1 MLRAIILTT
10 ISIEY
15 NAVRAHLNDLQEETH
30 SEGTIYERGK
40 FIDCDRT
47 WDVGIFEIGAG
58 NSQAALEAERAIRYF
73 KPNVI
78 LLVGVAGG
86 IKDVTLGDVV
96 ASAKVYGYESGKA
109 EETFKPRPEIGLAA
123 YALEQRA
130 RAEAKKGDWLKRI
143 TATEPI
149 PRVFVAPIAAGEKVI
164 ASTKSD
170 VYKFLRSNY
179 GDAVAVEMEGF
190 GFLEAARAN
199 QRVSAMV
206 IRGISDLIDKKT
218 QSDKV
223 GYQEIAAR
231 NASAFAFEIL
241 AKFQPTEGSTA
252 ELKTVHYINGD
263 YVAAEKVMGDKVRGN
278 KIEGETVQH
287 NTDNASGFQTV
298 VYKGGTAYVGGTHI
312 HPDYPR
318 DRSDTISEADWL
330 KACQKWFSSQKPP
343 IYRNLVPGNYVPI
356 WLKTEKHSTA
366 SFRSDDLLPTWH
378 TSLLHT
384 ISHDEWLKQI
394 QSAKWVAISGEPGS
408 GKSTL
413 LQHTAQCLFNEGK
426 VALFVS
432 LADVQGETLEA
443 YLLEKWLKQVLSI
456 VAPQDTTVT
465 ASVKDDFIKFVR
477 SDRSWLLLD
486 GLDELSLGTT
496 DRLVGVITQLR
507 ELMGIESAAH
517 VILTCRSSFWDTEK
531 AANFDTY
538 RILEF
543 SHTPDRNQVQDFIT
557 QWKWRIPQQGQ
568 DLQVLLSK
576 PMYQPL
582 KDLVKNPLRLALVC
596 HLWQFEGT
604 LPNTLTDLYR
614 RFMQILCQQSN
625 KAEMQ
630 QPEKRDEL
638 NEVLGKLAISAIDD
652 SQTQFSLLRHDTWWI
667 EVCLHLGWLCRVKNT
682 VDVFEKEFFSFP
694 HTVFQDYFAA
704 QAIGENWDWFFQP
717 NTHSSVSVRIF
728 ESRWQ
733 SVILLW
739 LEQSED
745 GFGSISNKVKQKFIE
760 KLIDFKNQNDNIF
773 QTCTLFTVSCLVAT
787 KLTTSPVA
795 AKLHDQLVDLYH
807 TTSFPS
813 LKEQLFSAL
822 QHLARPEFFDF
833 LQEELA
839 NSNTDRFKIIQALGD
854 LGSDSAIAQL
864 LEEYRDKGD
873 DPRLI
878 LSVLL
883 KMPTKQAR
891 KMAEQ
896 ILDELLQDRN
906 QLPNTLTYLIQLY
919 PSTIINWF
927 IIKFQD
933 SQVPVPL
940 WVKALAAPLLG
951 CINKPEVKTFWQQ
964 HLSEMIDHPQSNHTV
979 LLNTINAIQIPLD
992 SDLLDRLQNF
1002 AQSLSSDLN
1011 WTITRFLGE
1020 QRFLTWQQ
1028 VLRRFPPA
1036 SHPTE
1041 QEQIWTLLA
1050 QYQDPDAEL
1059 QIIQFSQTVY
1069 APLAIPQ
1076 NLIVALGKFGS
1087 FPSFQYLLEQFQS
1100 LVNAP
1105 IGDVKKEHVMVQ
1117 SLYQLSQR
1125 SSHFDSDVPSF
1136 CRDLLK
1142 ILRRDPNLN
1151 EDLIYTVIVLILRFA
1166 RKHETEEFLRLIEL
1180 DRSDLRFQIGY
1191 ACLRFLEQES
1201 NITEGNLS
1209 IAQQSIEVAKFSDDN
1224 IYDSGV
1230 AQAYLKLKM
1239 RAKKSQELASLL
1251 QSAICGNNPFLC
1263 KEAIELGLTATF
1275 SKQMTPLLVQLLQQP
1290 PQWVVEKAIAAVD
1303 THALADRVVEKA
1315 IAALGRLG
1323 NAENL
1328 DELLPYL
1335 QDYDIFL
1342 QEEAYTAI
1350 LQIAK
1355 RHQLLGHISLSLNS
1369 STSGA
1374 KERINKL

>member
-47 WDVGIFEIGAG
+47 WDVGIVEIGAG

-96 ASAKVYGYESGKA
+96 ASTKVYGYESGKA

-143 TATEPI
+143 NATEPI

-164 ASTKSD
+164 ASTKSE
-170 VYKFLRSNY
+170 VCQFLRSNY

-190 GFLEAARAN
+190 GFLAAARAN
-199 QRVSAMV
+199 QKVLAMV
-206 IRGISDLIDKKT
+206 IRGISDLIDEKT
-218 QSDKV
+218 KSDKA
-223 GYQEIAAR
+223 GYQEIASR

-241 AKFQPTEGSTA
+241 SK
-252 ELKTVHYINGD
+252 LKLT
-263 YVAAEKVMGDKVRGN
+263 
-278 KIEGETVQH
+278 
-287 NTDNASGFQTV
+287 
-298 VYKGGTAYVGGTHI
+298 
-312 HPDYPR
+312 P
-318 DRSDTISEADWL
+318 DTISEANWL
-330 KACQKWFSSQKPP
+330 KACQDWLKEQDRFRFAQKPP
-343 IYRNLVPGNYVPI
+343 IYRNLVPEKYVPI
-356 WLKTEKHSTA
+356 WLKTEKHSIA
-366 SFRSDDLLPTWH
+366 SFQSEALLPTWH
-378 TSLLHT
+378 TSLPT

-413 LQHTAQCLFNEGK
+413 LQHTAQCLLNEGK

-443 YLLEKWLKQVLSI
+443 YLLEKWLKQVLAI
-456 VAPQDTTVT
+456 VAPQNTTVT
-465 ASVKDDFIKFVR
+465 ASVKDDFLKFVR
-477 SDRSWLLLD
+477 TDRFWLLLD

-496 DRLVGVITQLR
+496 DCLVEVIKQLR
-507 ELMGIESAAH
+507 GLMPIGSAAH

-557 QWKWRIPQQGQ
+557 QWKWCIPQQGQ
-568 DLQVLLSK
+568 DLQVLLSQ

-596 HLWQFEGT
+596 HLCQFEGT

-652 SQTQFSLLRHDTWWI
+652 SQPQFSLQRHDTWWI
-667 EVCLHLGWLCRVKNT
+667 EVCLHLGWLCRVKNI
-682 VDVFEKEFFSFP
+682 VDGSEKELFSFP

-717 NTHSSVSVRIF
+717 NPHFPVSVRIF

-745 GFGSISNKVKQKFIE
+745 GFGSISNTVKHKFIE
-760 KLIDFKNQNDNIF
+760 ELIDFKNQNDNIF

-787 KLTTSPVA
+787 KLTTSSVA
-795 AKLHDQLVDLYH
+795 AKLHGQLVDLYH

-822 QHLARPEFFDF
+822 QHLARPELFDF

-883 KMPTKQAR
+883 KMPTEQAR

-906 QLPNTLTYLIQLY
+906 QLPNTLTYLIKLY

-927 IIKFQD
+927 IIKVQD
-933 SQVPVPL
+933 SQVPVSL

-951 CINKPEVKTFWQQ
+951 CIDKPEVKTFWQQ
-964 HLSEMIDHPQSNHTV
+964 QLSEMIDHPQSNHTV

-1020 QRFLTWQQ
+1020 QKFLTWQQ

-1069 APLAIPQ
+1069 APLTIPQ

-1100 LVNAP
+1100 LANAP

-1117 SLYQLSQR
+1117 SLYQLSQQ
-1125 SSHFDSDVPSF
+1125 SSHFDSDVPLF
-1136 CRDLLK
+1136 CEDLLK

-1151 EDLIYTVIVLILRFA
+1151 EDLIYAVVVLILRFA
-1166 RKHETEEFLRLIEL
+1166 REQEIKDFRRLIEL
-1180 DRSDLRFQIGY
+1180 NRSDLRFQIGY

-1201 NITEGNLS
+1201 NIPEQNLS
-1209 IAQQSIEVAKFSDDN
+1209 NAQQSIEVAKFSDDN

-1239 RAKKSQELASLL
+1239 RAKKSQESDSLL

-1263 KEAIELGLTATF
+1263 REAIELGLTAIS
-1275 SKQMTPLLVQLLQQP
+1275 SKQMTPLLVQLLQQS
-1290 PQWVVEKAIAAVD
+1290 PQWVA
-1303 THALADRVVEKA
+1303 EKA

-1335 QDYDIFL
+1335 QDCDIFL

>member
-1 MLRAIILTT
+1 MT
-10 ISIEY
+10 
-15 NAVRAHLNDLQEETH
+15 Q
-30 SEGTIYERGK
+30 
-40 FIDCDRT
+40 
-47 WDVGIFEIGAG
+47 
-58 NSQAALEAERAIRYF
+58 
-73 KPNVI
+73 
-78 LLVGVAGG
+78 
-86 IKDVTLGDVV
+86 
-96 ASAKVYGYESGKA
+96 ESGV
-109 EETFKPRPEIGLAA
+109 
-123 YALEQRA
+123 
-130 RAEAKKGDWLKRI
+130 
-143 TATEPI
+143 EPKI
-149 PRVFVAPIAAGEKVI
+149 VQ
-164 ASTKSD
+164 
-170 VYKFLRSNY
+170 N
-179 GDAVAVEMEGF
+179 
-190 GFLEAARAN
+190 
-199 QRVSAMV
+199 
-206 IRGISDLIDKKT
+206 IS
-218 QSDKV
+218 
-223 GYQEIAAR
+223 
-231 NASAFAFEIL
+231 
-241 AKFQPTEGSTA
+241 
-252 ELKTVHYINGD
+252 GD
-263 YVAAEKVMGDKVRGN
+263 YVAGDKVMGDEVMGN
-278 KIEGETVQH
+278 KTVE
-287 NTDNASGFQTV
+287 NNNGNAKVFDTLV
-298 VYKGGTAYVGGTHI
+298 TGGTAYVGEIHI
-312 HPDYPR
+312 HNVTHDRPR
-318 DRSDTISEADWL
+318 DRPGTILEADWL
-330 KACQKWFSSQKPP
+330 KACQGWLKEQDLFRLAQKPP
-343 IYRNLVPGNYVPI
+343 IYRNLVPEKYVPI
-356 WLKTEKHSTA
+356 WLETEKHSIA
-366 SFRSDDLLPTWH
+366 SFQSEALLPTWH
-378 TSLLHT
+378 TSLLPT

-394 QSAKWVAISGEPGS
+394 QSAKWIAISGEPGS

-413 LQHTAQCLFNEGK
+413 LQHTAQCLLNEEK

-443 YLLEKWLKQVLSI
+443 YLLEKWLKQVLKI
-456 VAPQDTTVT
+456 IAPQDTTVN

-477 SDRSWLLLD
+477 TDRFWLLLD

-531 AANFDTY
+531 AANFDNY

-543 SHTPDRNQVQDFIT
+543 SHAPDRNQVQDFIT
-557 QWKWRIPQQGQ
+557 QWKWRIPQQGK
-568 DLQVLLSK
+568 DLQVLLSQS
-576 PMYQPL
+576 MYQPL

-614 RFMQILCQQSN
+614 RFIQILCQQSN

-652 SQTQFSLLRHDTWWI
+652 SQTQFSLRRQDIWLL

-682 VDVFEKEFFSFP
+682 VDVFEEEFFSFP

-717 NTHSSVSVRIF
+717 NPHSSVSVRIF

-739 LEQSED
+739 LEQPED
-745 GFGSISNKVKQKFIE
+745 GFRSISNSVKQKFIE
-760 KLIDFKNQNDNIF
+760 ELIDFKNQNDNIF
-773 QTCTLFTVSCLVAT
+773 QTCTLFTASCLIAT

-795 AKLHDQLVDLYH
+795 DKLHDQLLDLYH
-807 TTSFPS
+807 ITSFPL

-822 QHLARPEFFDF
+822 QHLARPKLLEF

-839 NSNTDRFKIIQALGD
+839 NSTTDRFKIIQALGD

-883 KMPTKQAR
+883 KMPTEQA
-891 KMAEQ
+891 KKTAEQ

-933 SQVPVPL
+933 LQVPL

-951 CINKPEVKTFWQQ
+951 CINQPEVKIFWQQ
-964 HLSEMIDHPQSNHTV
+964 QLSEKIEHPQSNPTV

-992 SDLLDRLQNF
+992 SDLLDRLKNF
-1002 AQSLSSDLN
+1002 DQFLPTDLY
-1011 WTITRFLGE
+1011 WTITCFLGE
-1020 QRFLTWQQ
+1020 QRFLTWRE
-1028 VLRRFPPA
+1028 VLHRFPSAP
-1036 SHPTE
+1036 HPTE
-1041 QEQIWTLLA
+1041 QEQIWILLA

-1059 QIIQFSQTVY
+1059 QIIQFSRNIY
-1069 APLAIPQ
+1069 APSAIPQ

-1087 FPSFQYLLEQFQS
+1087 FHSFQYLLEQFQF
-1100 LVNAP
+1100 LANAP
-1105 IGDVKKEHVMVQ
+1105 VGDVEKQHVMVQ

-1125 SSHFDSDVPSF
+1125 SSHFDSDVPLF
-1136 CRDLLK
+1136 CEDLLK
-1142 ILRRDPNLN
+1142 ILRRDPNLK
-1151 EDLIYTVIVLILRFA
+1151 EDFIYAVVVLILRFA
-1166 RKHETEEFLRLIEL
+1166 RTHETEAVLQLIEL
-1180 DRSDLRFQIGY
+1180 DRSDLRFKIGY

-1201 NITEGNLS
+1201 NITERNLS
-1209 IAQQSIEVAKFSDDN
+1209 IAQQLIDVAKFSDDN

-1239 RAKKSQELASLL
+1239 RAKKSQESASLL
-1251 QSAICGNNPFLC
+1251 EAAILSNNLFLC
-1263 KEAIELGLTATF
+1263 REAIELGLATICTE
-1275 SKQMTPLLVQLLQQP
+1275 QMRALLVSLLQHSDQ
-1290 PQWVVEKAIAAVD
+1290 
-1303 THALADRVVEKA
+1303 RVMEKA
-1315 IAALGRLG
+1315 IAALGSLG
-1323 NAENL
+1323 NAKNL

-1335 QDYDIFL
+1335 KNNDIFL
-1342 QEEAYTAI
+1342 QEEAYKAV

-1355 RHQLLGHISLSLNS
+1355 RHHLLGHISLSLNS
-1369 STSGA
+1369 SNRGD